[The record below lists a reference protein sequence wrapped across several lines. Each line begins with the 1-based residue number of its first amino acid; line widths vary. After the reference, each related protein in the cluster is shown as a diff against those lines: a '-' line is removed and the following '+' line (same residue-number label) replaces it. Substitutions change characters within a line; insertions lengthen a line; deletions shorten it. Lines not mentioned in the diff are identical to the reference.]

1 MITIHINNNDN
12 NNKNNNNNLLLLF
25 LVLLL
30 FCCCG
35 TFSTVYLHLNL
46 YASFMYLKASDNN
59 YTGFI
64 LKVALSLLCKP
75 EHID

>member
-1 MITIHINNNDN
+1 MGKYLGIDLFIITIHINNNDN

-59 YTGFI
+59 YTKSGI
-64 LKVALSLLCKP
+64 IASL
-75 EHID
+75 